1 MCEHGI
7 TVGISRYNDE
17 FFMKMKVVGKLQHSD
32 YDVIVP
38 MLEKAIA
45 GIDEPKISVLV
56 DILEF
61 DGYELR
67 AIWDDLKFGLKY
79 DSEFKKIAV
88 VGNKR
93 WEEYG
98 IRISKWFMSGDLK
111 FFDNMD
117 DAFKWLSRENK
128 KVENMKDAVNKE
140 LDSRKNEIRGEL
152 EALFKLNMKITDW
165 DVPEADDQK
174 AAEMLVEILQEKL
187 DEINDDVKNGKY
199 KNY

>member
-1 MCEHGI
+1 MNEHGI
-7 TVGISRYNDE
+7 SVGISRYNDE
-17 FFMKMKVVGKLQHSD
+17 FLMKMKVVGKLQHSD

-38 MLEKAIA
+38 MLESAVS

-98 IRISKWFMSGDLK
+98 VRISNWFMSGDLK

-117 DAFKWLSRENK
+117 DAFKWLNK
-128 KVENMKDAVNKE
+128 DKKEEKNMKDAVNKE
-140 LDSRKNEIRGEL
+140 LDSRKNEIRVEL

-174 AAEMLVEILQEKL
+174 AAEMLVDILQEKL
-187 DEINDDVKNGKY
+187 DEIKDDVKNGKY